1 MDIEKYY
8 PNIISK
14 PSARII
20 RNMWEES
27 DLLMESIE
35 YDEISLYLGK
45 HLKMEDIIKE
55 GIEDLVYKKEVKEKK
70 KTVTKKVGKKHGH
83 QQWWESRH
91 SYCS

>member
-1 MDIEKYY
+1 MKKLIIASMDIEKYY
-8 PNIISK
+8 RNIISK

-20 RNMWEES
+20 E
-27 DLLMESIE
+27 
-35 YDEISLYLGK
+35 
-45 HLKMEDIIKE
+45 E
-55 GIEDLVYKKEVKEKK
+55 GIEDLVYKKEVKEKKKK